1 MASLT
6 LPFFQA
12 VNFLNA
18 MAREVDFDK
27 LEPHKMLAKGP
38 QGGHKTPFTFN
49 PMRRKAHVFG
59 SDQ

>member
-1 MASLT
+1 
-6 LPFFQA
+6 
-12 VNFLNA
+12 
-18 MAREVDFDK
+18 MARDVDFDK
-27 LEPHKMLAKGP
+27 LEPYKMQAKGP